1 MDVMADEGGPYVGRR
16 AFSADDQG
24 LFFGRDHEIR
34 QVQQLWRDSP
44 LTILHGPAGSG
55 KTSILQAGVIPALSR
70 CADVLSLG
78 RALAGS
84 SFPEPLLPDHNPYVL
99 SVLSGWSPAED
110 RTRLARRSLTDFLR
124 RRSSSRARSDQAAP
138 LLVAVDQIEELFVG
152 DRGGPQ
158 RDDLFEDLAAAMRE
172 MPWLRVL
179 LSTRTDTLSD
189 LAPYEK
195 ILSRRDTAHVALAV
209 LTPGAAVEAVRGP
222 LEGTARPFAADVAE
236 YLVEQLRAAEG
247 MSGGRDTA
255 DSVATKV
262 EPVQIQLVCSRLW
275 QAVSS
280 QTSAITLALVRDN
293 VYVDRILADFCADA
307 VLEVSAQHHISVPRL
322 FNWLERAC
330 ITPDGSR
337 ASVTEAPVA
346 DDLPSSAVLRTLENL
361 HLMVGYRH
369 AETKWYRLA
378 SDRLAEAVRYLSA
391 PASLTR
397 KPRMNPATQIS
408 IIESAWTEG
417 NLALAERNAAE
428 ILENA
433 DPEDL
438 RLQAEARTVLGNIA
452 YQLRQSDLAERHYRL
467 AAELHEQLGDQG
479 AVGRLIGAI
488 GSMHAR
494 EGRYLAAL
502 DELQAAVTRLPRD
515 LTLQTELAIA
525 LWRAGQSQAASAV
538 FGTVLAV
545 EPESVDALAGRGQ
558 IRAERGNASA
568 ALEDLL
574 ELRRLRPNVSLQPEV
589 RSAYALA
596 LAGLG
601 KSESAI
607 AEADA
612 AVAATYDSGVIFLRA
627 AQVARAGGAMDRAT
641 ELLLRAEQATH
652 PALTSDQ
659 LTQVRRLRRKSD
671 PVPAGP
677 SDSHG

>member
-1 MDVMADEGGPYVGRR
+1 MAGEGGPYVGRR

-44 LTILHGPAGSG
+44 LTVLHGPAGSG
-55 KTSILQAGVIPALSR
+55 KTSILQAGVIPALSGR
-70 CADVLSLG
+70 ADVLPLG

-84 SFPEPLLPDHNPYVL
+84 SYPEPLLPDHNPYVL

-110 RTRLARRSLTDFLR
+110 RTCLARRSLTDFLR
-124 RRSSSRARSDQAAP
+124 RRSSSRGRSGHAAA
-138 LLVAVDQIEELFVG
+138 LLVAIDQLEEIFAG
-152 DRGGPQ
+152 DRGKLH

-179 LSTRTDTLSD
+179 LSTRTDTLGE

-195 ILSRRDTAHVALAV
+195 VLSQRDTAHIALAA
-209 LTPGAAVEAVRGP
+209 LTPSGALDAVRGP

-236 YLVEQLRAAEG
+236 YLVEQLRTAED
-247 MSGGRDTA
+247 MGGAHDTA
-255 DSVATKV
+255 DSVTAKV

-280 QTSAITLALVRDN
+280 NISAITFARVQDN
-293 VYVDRILADFCADA
+293 VDVDRILANFCADV
-307 VLEVSAQHHISVPRL
+307 VLEASAQHHISVPRL
-322 FNWLERAC
+322 FSWLKRAC
-330 ITPDGSR
+330 ITSDGSR
-337 ASVTEAPVA
+337 ASVTEAPVVGG
-346 DDLPSSAVLRTLENL
+346 LPSSAVLRTLENL

-391 PASLTR
+391 PAILTG
-397 KPRMNPATQIS
+397 KPRMNPARHIS
-408 IIESAWTEG
+408 IAESAWAEG
-417 NLALAERNAAE
+417 DLALAERTAAE
-428 ILENA
+428 VLENA

-452 YQLRQSDLAERHYRL
+452 YQLRQSELAERHYRL
-467 AAELHEQLGDQG
+467 ATELHEQLGDQG
-479 AVGRLIGAI
+479 AVGRLFGAI

-515 LTLQTELAIA
+515 LALQTELAVA
-525 LWRAGQSQAASAV
+525 LWHAGQSQAASAV

-545 EPESVDALAGRGQ
+545 EPESADALAGRGQ

-568 ALEDLL
+568 ALEDLQ
-574 ELRRLRPNVSLQPEV
+574 ELRRLRPSVSLQPEV

-601 KSESAI
+601 KSETAI
-607 AEADA
+607 AEANA
-612 AVAATYDSGVIFLRA
+612 AVAATHDSGIIFLRA

-659 LTQVRRLRRKSD
+659 LTRLRRLRVKSD
-671 PVPAGP
+671 PAAAEP
-677 SDSHG
+677 SDSHA